1 MEKTVKQR
9 LIEFINHK
17 GISQGRFER
26 LCNLSNGYVN
36 NLKKTVGIEKTHC
49 IAEAF
54 PELNIE
60 WLLYGEGAMLKP
72 QQPQSVSQSNF
83 FGNNNYVVGS
93 SNITGDNN
101 NSVATEVE
109 CPRCGETIEVESD
122 SCAAVYPLL
131 PKEVLRAPDTNVSE
145 WLRANRN
152 ACKRIDIRQLL
163 GHIDHAQPMLN
174 RAMEPRIPEGSILFL
189 SKISEWDEVMLDGSI
204 YGVDVARP
212 HMIVRKV
219 YDEGDFIRCEP
230 INGEFGAVRVS
241 KDKVMDLYK
250 IKAVIKVM

>member
-1 MEKTVKQR
+1 MENSVKQR
-9 LIEFINHK
+9 VKEFCKFKHLTIAAFENECGLI
-17 GISQGRFER
+17 
-26 LCNLSNGYVN
+26 NGYVAAIRKSIGGEKLASI
-36 NLKKTVGIEKTHC
+36 LK
-49 IAEAF
+49 AF
-54 PELNIE
+54 PDLSRE

-72 QQPQSVSQSNF
+72 QQPQSISQSNF

-93 SNITGDNN
+93 SNITGDN

-122 SCAAVYPLL
+122 SCAAIYPLL
-131 PKEVLRAPDTNVSE
+131 PKEVLRAPDTNVAE
-145 WLRANRN
+145 WLRENRN
-152 ACKRIDIRQLL
+152 ACTRIDIRQLL

-230 INGEFGAVRVS
+230 INSEFGAVRVS